1 MSGLHG
7 VETIELTT
15 GTVAVQTISTAVIG
29 LVGTAPDASGGV
41 CASGTAGSWLL
52 GTALDFT
59 AKQEGRVGNKISVV
73 AVAATEQNA
82 QTVASLKGT
91 TLTITLGTDEHSQ
104 VNATADRVTEVVNAL
119 GDSPVTAAVS
129 TLNAGSA
136 ENNVVSPFS
145 LTLSGG

>member
-91 TLTITLGTDEHSQ
+91 TLTITLGTDE
-104 VNATADRVTEVVNAL
+104 
-119 GDSPVTAAVS
+119 
-129 TLNAGSA
+129 
-136 ENNVVSPFS
+136 
-145 LTLSGG
+145 